1 MSTAG
6 PLWLGKISDAEFCQ
20 LIEKEANKRKFKLGE
35 RIGKILTLIKSETE
49 TPITYYVVDK
59 LCDALTLP
67 VPAVKK
73 ILNAL
78 EKEGFPAFL
87 THFNPKGVKSN
98 VPAMK
103 IKEILREMLSS
114 D

>member
-1 MSTAG
+1 LA
-6 PLWLGKISDAEFCQ
+6 
-20 LIEKEANKRKFKLGE
+20 LITG
-35 RIGKILTLIKSETE
+35 ETE
-49 TPITYYVVDK
+49 APVTYYVVDK

-67 VPAVKK
+67 VPPVKK
-73 ILNAL
+73 IVNAL

-103 IKEILREMLSS
+103 IKEILREMLSTN
-114 D
+114 